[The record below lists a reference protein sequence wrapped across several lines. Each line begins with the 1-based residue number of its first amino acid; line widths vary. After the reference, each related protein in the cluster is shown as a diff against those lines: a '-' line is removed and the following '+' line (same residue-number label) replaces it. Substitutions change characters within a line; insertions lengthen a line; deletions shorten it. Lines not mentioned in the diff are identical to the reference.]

1 MSDYSWLEP
10 IERRTREI
18 REETQRIKD
27 ETEKMKQETHN
38 LQVPDDAPW
47 LNLSQEEVDELR
59 NKKHEL
65 TEYGKQRL
73 RELMNINPTHE
84 EMLEEA
90 ERREAENKALAALD
104 ELYEKHG
111 DAMLKLAEIEK
122 DEWERRER
130 ADTVLARYNA
140 VYNDECSGM
149 PHGTPITPEHMQAL
163 ALECMVDALICE
175 NMNVEYN
182 VIAIDDIK
190 DLIEGLYRQSNEFLE
205 RVRTVQEQAQGH
217 SKTDLD
223 AL

>member
-10 IERRTREI
+10 IERRTREM

-38 LQVPDDAPW
+38 LPVPDDAPW

-140 VYNDECSGM
+140 FYNDECSGM
-149 PHGTPITPEHMQAL
+149 PHGTPITPEHMQAM
-163 ALECMVDALICE
+163 ALECMIDALRCE
-175 NMNVEYN
+175 NMNMEYD

-190 DLIEGLYRQSNEFLE
+190 DLIEGLYRQSDEFLK
-205 RVRTVQEQAQGH
+205 RVQELKDSADGV
-217 SKTDLD
+217 
-223 AL
+223 A